1 MISIGQSFG
10 ILVVAIL
17 LAFGIEW
24 IAERVLFKVLK
35 VKGDWAILTTLAVAW
50 GICLG
55 AKIGLLNPLLSPT
68 GAVIN
73 LWADY
78 LLTGVVVTA
87 LSNLAHDVEK
97 RLRK

>member
-17 LAFGIEW
+17 LAIGIEW
-24 IAERVLFKVLK
+24 IAEHLLFKVIK
-35 VKGDWAILTTLAVAW
+35 VKKGWAILVTLIVTW

-55 AKIGLLNPLLSPT
+55 AKIGLLNPLISPT

-78 LLTGVVVTA
+78 LLTGVIITA
-87 LSNLAHDVEK
+87 LSNLFHDLEK
-97 RLRK
+97 RLR